1 MRIFVV
7 LALIN
12 IFGCQTVQEAPQ
24 KSNLTAGSAKTLL
37 VKGRTTQAD
46 ILKAWGS
53 PNIVTQSST
62 GETVWT
68 YSKQSY
74 DTKNSSFAGGLF
86 VIAAGSAVS
95 KGATSSFD
103 VIITFDE
110 NDIVKD
116 FSVTS
121 TQF

>member
-1 MRIFVV
+1 MIRFVLFIFTVS
-7 LALIN
+7 L
-12 IFGCQTVQEAPQ
+12 GCQTVQTAPQ

-37 VKGRTTQAD
+37 VKGQTTQAD

-74 DTKNSSFAGGLF
+74 DTQSSSFAGGLF
-86 VIAAGSAVS
+86 VIGGGQAVS
-95 KGATSSFD
+95 KGAVSSFD
-103 VIITFDE
+103 VVITF
-110 NDIVKD
+110 NKKDIVKD
-116 FSVTS
+116 FSVSS